1 VRSAEELRAR
11 WLDLIALIM
20 KRTGMYAATG
30 SEMQLLALHLLKD
43 LCFLDD
49 RDADAEREWSRLFRT
64 YGSAVPSARL
74 RRCSNPDVARLRSPR
89 CSLRCFTGSGT
100 SPSAS

>member
-1 VRSAEELRAR
+1 MRSAEELRAR

-49 RDADAEREWSRLFRT
+49 RDADAERE
-64 YGSAVPSARL
+64 
-74 RRCSNPDVARLRSPR
+74 
-89 CSLRCFTGSGT
+89 
-100 SPSAS
+100 

>member
-1 VRSAEELRAR
+1 
-11 WLDLIALIM
+11 M

-49 RDADAEREWSRLFRT
+49 RDADAERE
-64 YGSAVPSARL
+64 
-74 RRCSNPDVARLRSPR
+74 
-89 CSLRCFTGSGT
+89 
-100 SPSAS
+100 